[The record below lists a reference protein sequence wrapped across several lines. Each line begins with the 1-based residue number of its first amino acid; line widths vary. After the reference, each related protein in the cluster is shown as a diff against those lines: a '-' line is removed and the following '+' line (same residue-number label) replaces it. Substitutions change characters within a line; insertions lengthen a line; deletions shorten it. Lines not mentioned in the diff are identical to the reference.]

1 MMTDREIV
9 ETDPELH
16 AHGDEQ
22 GHGTLQG
29 YLIGFVLSVILTAIP
44 FWVVMAGVAEGNW
57 AVTIVVASAIAQ
69 IAVHSAYFLHL
80 NTSGEGG
87 WTLLAYVFTLVIVV
101 ITIAGSLW
109 IMYHLNTNMMPGMPT
124 GQVSQTP

>member
-1 MMTDREIV
+1 MSDREV
-9 ETDPELH
+9 VRNDPELH
-16 AHGDEQ
+16 AHGDEH
-22 GHGTLQG
+22 GHGTLKD
-29 YLIGFVLSVILTAIP
+29 YLIGFALSVVLTAIP
-44 FWVVMAGVAEGNW
+44 FWLVMTGALVGGW
-57 AVTIVVASAIAQ
+57 AVTAIVICAIVQ

-87 WTLLAYVFTLVIVV
+87 WTLLAYVFTAVIVI

>member
-1 MMTDREIV
+1 MSDRDV
-9 ETDPELH
+9 THLDPGSH
-16 AHGDEQ
+16 AHGSEH
-22 GHGTLQG
+22 GHGTLRG
-29 YLIGFVLSVILTAIP
+29 YLIGFALSAVLTAIP
-44 FWVVMAGVAEGNW
+44 FWLVMSGALEGNW
-57 AVTIVVASAIAQ
+57 AVAVIVACAIVQ
-69 IAVHSAYFLHL
+69 IGVHSAYFLHL

-87 WTLLAYVFTLVIVV
+87 WTLLAYVFTGVIVI